1 MGSKGVTDMRR
12 SLKPFILV
20 VTGLL
25 WTSTAQAQTADE
37 VVEKHLAAVGGRA
50 VLAKATSQV
59 ATGTMVVST
68 QGMDLSGPVE
78 IYRKA
83 PNKARSFI
91 RLDLSAVG
99 GTELTVDQR
108 CDGKTG
114 FASNSMQGD
123 REITGDQLQAMLNNT
138 FPSSLLNYK
147 EAGGKVEL
155 TGKDKVGD
163 RAVHV
168 LLYTPMAGPASRMFI
183 DAETYDVLRTVTKI
197 NVPEAGGEVE
207 QTIDVG
213 DFRTVSGMRLPFRVT
228 TVNTTQTVSITLAK
242 IEINVPIDDAMFA
255 RPGVK

>member
-1 MGSKGVTDMRR
+1 MHR
-12 SLKPFILV
+12 SLKPCTV
-20 VTGLL
+20 VAVGLL
-25 WTSTAQAQTADE
+25 WASLAQAQTADE
-37 VVEKHLAAVGGRA
+37 VVEKHLAAIGGRA
-50 VLAKATSQV
+50 VLAKAASEV
-59 ATGTMVVST
+59 ATGSAVVST
-68 QGMDLSGPVE
+68 QGIDISGPVE

-83 PNKARSFI
+83 PNKSRSFV

-99 GTELTVDQR
+99 GTEVTVDQR

-114 FASNSMQGD
+114 FVSNSMQGD
-123 REITGDQLQAMLNNT
+123 RDVTGEQLQAMLNNT

-147 EAGGKVEL
+147 EAGGKIEL
-155 TGKDKVGD
+155 AGKDKVGD

-183 DAETYDVLRTVTKI
+183 DAETYDLLRTVTKV

-213 DFRTVSGMRLPFRVT
+213 DFRAVSGMRLPFRVT
-228 TVNTTQTVSITLAK
+228 TVNATQTVSITLAK

-255 RPGVK
+255 RPGIK